1 MLFRSQGEGPGPPD
15 TLPFGAPLESLV
27 ILHKFVQ
34 KLLMQLMRRSD
45 LVFNLRGFYQYN
57 NKAVKYLHILKSSSY
72 RAPERT
78 VEVVCADRSG
88 VLLTRRGQRSAV
100 AQSQPGRL
108 RQLGV
113 VLRVDVVE
121 DAAAT
126 HLYLASSDR
135 GEGMIEGHAGTTD
148 TTADT
153 DGTHR
158 H

>member
-1 MLFRSQGEGPGPPD
+1 M
-15 TLPFGAPLESLV
+15 
-27 ILHKFVQ
+27 
-34 KLLMQLMRRSD
+34 
-45 LVFNLRGFYQYN
+45 
-57 NKAVKYLHILKSSSY
+57 
-72 RAPERT
+72 
-78 VEVVCADRSG
+78 
-88 VLLTRRGQRSAV
+88 

-126 HLYLASSDR
+126 HLYLASADR
-135 GEGMIEGHAGTTD
+135 GQGMMEGRAGTTD